1 MRIEIFDDYL
11 TTKVVE
17 NSTQDEYILHLTNAT
32 GEFVGKIRTEYE
44 RLLNDVMEKCFDKDI
59 FKSKQA
65 KEIISYITNKY
76 GDELEYLWPKFP
88 KNAIWRRKD
97 NKKWYAILMVVP
109 KRRLKIDSDDEI
121 EIIDLRANEVE
132 IEELIDNKT
141 IFEGYHMNKKNWIT
155 ICLNYSVSSKKLF
168 EFIDKSY
175 YIAKKR

>member
-88 KNAIWRRKD
+88 KNAI
-97 NKKWYAILMVVP
+97 
-109 KRRLKIDSDDEI
+109 
-121 EIIDLRANEVE
+121 
-132 IEELIDNKT
+132 
-141 IFEGYHMNKKNWIT
+141 
-155 ICLNYSVSSKKLF
+155 
-168 EFIDKSY
+168 
-175 YIAKKR
+175 